1 MSELTG
7 PSQAVLVT
15 TRAFIEDRFSTNK
28 RTRDNIMATASCMQ
42 TSQNPALYAISIAKQ
57 GYSSKLIKNSSV
69 FALNFMP
76 YHLKDETIKC
86 SKLSGEHIDKFKE
99 AGLSK
104 TEAATIDCPLISEAI
119 GHMECEVIN
128 EIETGDQVIFI
139 GKALRSELKRQGKRL
154 YHIDLENLTTTE

>member
-28 RTRDNIMATASCMQ
+28 GTRDNIMATSSCMQ
-42 TSQNPALYAISIAKQ
+42 TSQDPLLYAISIDKTAH
-57 GYSSKLIKNSSV
+57 SCNLIRNSRV

-76 YHLKDETIKC
+76 YYMKESMIKC
-86 SKLSGEHIDKFKE
+86 GKLSGEHIDKFKE

-104 TEAATIDCPLISEAI
+104 EEAATIDCPLISEAI

-128 EIETGDQVIFI
+128 ELETGDQVVFI
-139 GKALRSELKRQGKRL
+139 AKALRSELKQQGKRL
-154 YHIDLENLTTTE
+154 YHTDLKNFTTTE